1 MDAMNKNLMCIILA
15 AILLFTGSAFA
26 DTSIFVAT
34 DRHAKYE
41 TVNDPVE
48 GNDSLPGNTS
58 AGELPHKNDRRP
70 PKKQMP
76 AYDPDGN
83 LVWHNHLTEVLS
95 LVSADGITPEIVLLG
110 GDNVGDGGDK
120 FTDVTGYP
128 IGAPYFS
135 MTSVDAQVKYVF
147 GDAAKALYTYGS
159 HDIHSTD
166 PYESAFFSGP
176 VVGNGYYIYGITFSQ
191 MIHDTDEQ
199 AIATGYYD
207 GKDIVDRNGISAQ
220 TASHRFLTWVN
231 SLDDRLPIIVMSHV
245 PLHANRGDNA
255 GAWTWT
261 RALNAASECRDIIFL
276 WGHNHTVER
285 RDDGKTIERANY
297 RKLPGET
304 LIVQSWDVDEAGETV
319 LKRGDDLI
327 TQTETLGFIYMN
339 AGYITNGVGSVLTFS
354 DENENGLWDHL
365 AVRRYALSEEEAA
378 FSIPWV
384 VELRKAD

>member
-95 LVSADGITPEIVLLG
+95 LVSTDGITPEIVLLG

-166 PYESAFFSGP
+166 P
-176 VVGNGYYIYGITFSQ
+176 
-191 MIHDTDEQ
+191 
-199 AIATGYYD
+199 
-207 GKDIVDRNGISAQ
+207 
-220 TASHRFLTWVN
+220 
-231 SLDDRLPIIVMSHV
+231 
-245 PLHANRGDNA
+245 
-255 GAWTWT
+255 
-261 RALNAASECRDIIFL
+261 
-276 WGHNHTVER
+276 
-285 RDDGKTIERANY
+285 
-297 RKLPGET
+297 
-304 LIVQSWDVDEAGETV
+304 
-319 LKRGDDLI
+319 
-327 TQTETLGFIYMN
+327 
-339 AGYITNGVGSVLTFS
+339 
-354 DENENGLWDHL
+354 
-365 AVRRYALSEEEAA
+365 
-378 FSIPWV
+378 
-384 VELRKAD
+384 

>member
-1 MDAMNKNLMCIILA
+1 MNKNLMCIILA

-83 LVWHNHLTEVLS
+83 LVWHNHLTKVLS

-166 PYESAFFSGP
+166 PYESAFFSSDMG
-176 VVGNGYYIYGITFSQ
+176 Q
-191 MIHDTDEQ
+191 Q
-199 AIATGYYD
+199 
-207 GKDIVDRNGISAQ
+207 
-220 TASHRFLTWVN
+220 
-231 SLDDRLPIIVMSHV
+231 
-245 PLHANRGDNA
+245 
-255 GAWTWT
+255 
-261 RALNAASECRDIIFL
+261 
-276 WGHNHTVER
+276 
-285 RDDGKTIERANY
+285 
-297 RKLPGET
+297 PG
-304 LIVQSWDVDEAGETV
+304 
-319 LKRGDDLI
+319 
-327 TQTETLGFIYMN
+327 
-339 AGYITNGVGSVLTFS
+339 
-354 DENENGLWDHL
+354 
-365 AVRRYALSEEEAA
+365 
-378 FSIPWV
+378 
-384 VELRKAD
+384 

>member
-1 MDAMNKNLMCIILA
+1 
-15 AILLFTGSAFA
+15 
-26 DTSIFVAT
+26 
-34 DRHAKYE
+34 
-41 TVNDPVE
+41 
-48 GNDSLPGNTS
+48 
-58 AGELPHKNDRRP
+58 
-70 PKKQMP
+70 
-76 AYDPDGN
+76 
-83 LVWHNHLTEVLS
+83 
-95 LVSADGITPEIVLLG
+95 
-110 GDNVGDGGDK
+110 
-120 FTDVTGYP
+120 
-128 IGAPYFS
+128 
-135 MTSVDAQVKYVF
+135 
-147 GDAAKALYTYGS
+147 
-159 HDIHSTD
+159 
-166 PYESAFFSGP
+166 
-176 VVGNGYYIYGITFSQ
+176 

-261 RALNAASECRDIIFL
+261 RALNAVSECRDIIFL